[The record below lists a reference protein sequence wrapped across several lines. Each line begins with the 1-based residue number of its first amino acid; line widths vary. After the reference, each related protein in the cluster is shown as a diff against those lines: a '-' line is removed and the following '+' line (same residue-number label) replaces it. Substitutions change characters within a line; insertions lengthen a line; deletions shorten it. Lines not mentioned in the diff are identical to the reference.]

1 MEIAP
6 RYDELLKA
14 NAELPEH
21 LRQVAVVLR
30 FAEPIKE
37 SACGEFLRIHLRP
50 EQLAGGEDGFYLAEV
65 YQPDRVRMLACPN
78 CRQPMDRIAE
88 TLARCRNPAC
98 LQVDGT
104 PTSEFAVV
112 TGPMRGICQVVVF
125 PDWIVEHRPAVD
137 GGRPVAWVKAC
148 MLVLDRRYHPQVLA
162 AIVRTA
168 GAIADMNGW
177 RLL

>member
-21 LRQVAVVLR
+21 MRQMAVLLR

-37 SACGEFLRIHLRP
+37 SACGEFLRIHLTP
-50 EQLAGGEDGFYLAEV
+50 AMLSGGEDGFHLAEV
-65 YQPDRVRMLACPN
+65 YQPHRHKMFLCPN
-78 CRQPMDRIAE
+78 CHAAMDRINE
-88 TLARCRNPAC
+88 SLARCRNPAC
-98 LQVDGT
+98 LQIDGT
-104 PTSEFAVV
+104 PTSEFAVL
-112 TGPMRGICQVVVF
+112 TGPLRGICRVVVF
-125 PDWIVEHRPAVD
+125 PDWIVEHRPARE
-137 GGRPVAWVKAC
+137 GEPPVAWVSAC

-162 AIVRTA
+162 AIYRTA
-168 GAIADMNGW
+168 GAITDMNGW